1 MYIKADLSDI
11 LIRDISRI
19 NLELDRTFGSDFI
32 SQEIPEAGLG
42 CHPYHITLI
51 GKVHN
56 LFDNLDS
63 VNHYLKKNQSEYGD
77 ILISPTNQVK
87 ITRRGTVLWFVE
99 SDKLK
104 LLGKKIL
111 SELDNPRLSDYTTS
125 EYLHITL
132 GMCKNKKLYGQTIQM
147 HSDLFDTL
155 TYYQIKNLGSDY

>member
-132 GMCKNKKLYGQTIQM
+132 GICKNKKLYGQTIQM